1 MWHLILNSGLDKPE
15 VLYCGRQPKSASFM
29 TCNIKKMKFS
39 LKGLIL
45 LVAFKI
51 CFKMNEGTRSR
62 IFLKNILPENILRGR
77 G

>member
-1 MWHLILNSGLDKPE
+1 MWYLILNSGLDKPE

-29 TCNIKKMKFS
+29 TCNIKKMKIS
-39 LKGLIL
+39 LKGLTL
-45 LVAFKI
+45 LVGFKI
-51 CFKMNEGTRSR
+51 FFKMNKETRSG

>member
-29 TCNIKKMKFS
+29 TCNIKKIKIS
-39 LKGLIL
+39 LKGLTL
-45 LVAFKI
+45 PVSFKI
-51 CFKMNEGTRSR
+51 CFKRNEETRSG
-62 IFLKNILPENILRGR
+62 IFLKNIFPENILRGR

>member
-1 MWHLILNSGLDKPE
+1 MALDIKFRFRQAK

-29 TCNIKKMKFS
+29 TCNIKKMKIS
-39 LKGLIL
+39 LKGFTL
-45 LVAFKI
+45 LVGFKI
-51 CFKMNEGTRSR
+51 FFKMNKETRSG

>member
-29 TCNIKKMKFS
+29 TCNIKKMKIS
-39 LKGLIL
+39 LKGLTL
-45 LVAFKI
+45 PVSFKI
-51 CFKMNEGTRSR
+51 CFNEETRSG
-62 IFLKNILPENILRGR
+62 IFLKNIFPENILRGR